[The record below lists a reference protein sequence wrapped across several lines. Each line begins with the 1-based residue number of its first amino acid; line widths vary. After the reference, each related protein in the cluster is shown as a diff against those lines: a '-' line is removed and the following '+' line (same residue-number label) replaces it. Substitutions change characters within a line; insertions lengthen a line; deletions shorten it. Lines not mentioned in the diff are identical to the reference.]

1 MDPKPKYV
9 VVGAFLLLFIAV
21 SVAFVLWMY
30 GYRGRGEYE
39 TYVILTEESVSGIR
53 VGSPVR
59 YKGVDVGKVVGI
71 EIHPEDP
78 NIIVIFMKIKKGVPI
93 HRDTVAQ
100 IQPVGITGLSY
111 ISLSGGKEGA
121 PYMVKIRGKSYPL
134 VKLELSEIQKV
145 SRSLPELL
153 ARANELLDRM
163 NRMFNDRNI
172 ENFSAISENLK
183 IATFEL
189 KKLEKRISQLAEKY
203 KTLGDKVEPVIGRLN
218 SLIRTL
224 NSTAVDFDNG
234 TLVEIEKTLAES
246 RKVLGQLEALTRR
259 LKSDPSLILYGV
271 PGKRGPGEGK

>member
-39 TYVILTEESVSGIR
+39 TCVILTEESVSGIR

-189 KKLEKRISQLAEKY
+189 KKLEEKISQLAEKY

-234 TLVEIEKTLAES
+234 TLVEIERTLAES
-246 RKVLGQLEALTRR
+246 RRVLGQLEALTRR

-271 PGKRGPGEGK
+271 PGKSGPGEGR

>member
-189 KKLEKRISQLAEKY
+189 KKLEKKISQLAERY

-234 TLVEIEKTLAES
+234 TLVEIERTLAES
-246 RKVLGQLEALTRR
+246 RRVLGQLEALTRR

-271 PGKRGPGEGK
+271 PGKRGPGEGR

>member
-189 KKLEKRISQLAEKY
+189 KKLEEKISQLAEKY

-234 TLVEIEKTLAES
+234 TLVEIERTLAES
-246 RKVLGQLEALTRR
+246 RRVLGQLEALTRR

-271 PGKRGPGEGK
+271 PGKRGPGEGR